1 MFNFHEHSL
10 HNAMFFHYDSAL
22 CQHKFYDLGMLRVK
36 LSRKEHILEWY
47 FWYFD
52 ILSFSEVCEVL
63 YLGSQYLHLHLCIHF
78 ISHKILIKHLY
89 LLSKVIHKSNIV
101 SIFKTVIHTV
111 KQYWQSLNSQWCFSK
126 LVQQIY

>member
-22 CQHKFYDLGMLRVK
+22 CQHKFCDLGMLRVK
-36 LSRKEHILEWY
+36 HSRKEQCALRVI
-47 FWYFD
+47 F
-52 ILSFSEVCEVL
+52 LSFSEVCEVL

-78 ISHKILIKHLY
+78 ISLKILIKHLY

-111 KQYWQSLNSQWCFSK
+111 KQYWQSLNSQ
-126 LVQQIY
+126 